1 MNLYPMDVPSFLIP
15 YMHTKAMERL
25 QGIDMN
31 CGMNF
36 TSFPLF
42 KHIQPYSRYEHSV
55 DTALLAWHFSQNKVV
70 AIASLFH
77 DIATPAFSHTIDFMH
92 GDYQKQESTE
102 DLTEKIISSDA
113 DIMKQL
119 EEDHISVKEVSNYHM
134 YPLAD
139 NDTPR
144 LSCDRLEYTL
154 HNAVNYGFSTINEIH
169 SLLEDTD
176 IDLNEDG
183 IEEIC
188 FRREDKAER
197 FTELALLCG
206 KVYSS
211 KEDRYGMERLSEIL
225 KQAVSLHI
233 LKEEDFMMDEA
244 CVINKLENSTLKD
257 RWLSFTHLSKI
268 TVTDTYE
275 EGSIS
280 LVVKKRWIDPLIKD
294 SVRISHISDTL
305 NRNIHGFLS
314 DDMHEYLK
322 GDTL

>member
-1 MNLYPMDVPSFLIP
+1 
-15 YMHTKAMERL
+15 
-25 QGIDMN
+25 
-31 CGMNF
+31 
-36 TSFPLF
+36 
-42 KHIQPYSRYEHSV
+42 
-55 DTALLAWHFSQNKVV
+55 
-70 AIASLFH
+70 
-77 DIATPAFSHTIDFMH
+77 
-92 GDYQKQESTE
+92 
-102 DLTEKIISSDA
+102 
-113 DIMKQL
+113 
-119 EEDHISVKEVSNYHM
+119 M